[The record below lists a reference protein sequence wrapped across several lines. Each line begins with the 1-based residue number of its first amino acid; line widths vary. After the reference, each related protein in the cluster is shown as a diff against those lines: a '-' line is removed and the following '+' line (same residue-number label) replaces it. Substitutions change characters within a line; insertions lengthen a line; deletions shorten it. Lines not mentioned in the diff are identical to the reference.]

1 MSDFFNFDDAKFTA
15 SCRQLSTAKLQ
26 QQETRYS
33 RSKVASGFGLFYGVV
48 TTASTHGAAFPI
60 PLYCIRAND
69 LASRK
74 RDAIQTELARR
85 GVPSTKTSFRDVRHG
100 FGAAWLGQLVLPLA
114 DGLAAGG
121 LDASAGGNISGGSS
135 VGVAEVVKETGKQVP
150 GEFVTGAY
158 IKGHNIK
165 K

>member
-1 MSDFFNFDDAKFTA
+1 MSDFFHFDDAKFAA

-26 QQETRYS
+26 ESEIRYS
-33 RSKVASGFGLFYGVV
+33 RSKVASGFGLFYGIA
-48 TTASTHGAAFPI
+48 TTAATHGAAFPI
-60 PLYCIRAND
+60 PLYCIRANE

-85 GVPSTKTSFRDVRHG
+85 GIPPTKTSFRDVRHG

-114 DGLAAGG
+114 EGLAADGIG
-121 LDASAGGNISGGSS
+121 SGAGGDISGGKH
-135 VGVAEVVKETGKQVP
+135 VDVEEVAKEVGKQAP
-150 GEFVTGAY
+150 GEAVTGAY
-158 IKGHNIK
+158 IKGHKIK